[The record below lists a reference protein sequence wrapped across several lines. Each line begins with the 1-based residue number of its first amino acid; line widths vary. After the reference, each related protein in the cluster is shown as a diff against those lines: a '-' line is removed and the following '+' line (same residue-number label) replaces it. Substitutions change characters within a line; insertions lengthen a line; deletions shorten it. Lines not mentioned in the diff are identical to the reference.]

1 MDLSVA
7 APAPI
12 NEDQITLVMDIS
24 VIHNSYLVVIVYGI
38 EDLAYPYNIQKILAK
53 VVLQLFEKKCLLNT
67 TIFLGLEQS
76 SKLNLVLS

>member
-1 MDLSVA
+1 MTLRNLQKILLKNIFKESLLLNPFILVADPLMDLSVA

-38 EDLAYPYNIQKILAK
+38 EDLAYPYNIQKI
-53 VVLQLFEKKCLLNT
+53 
-67 TIFLGLEQS
+67 IS
-76 SKLNLVLS
+76 

>member
-38 EDLAYPYNIQKILAK
+38 EDLAYPYNIQKI
-53 VVLQLFEKKCLLNT
+53 
-67 TIFLGLEQS
+67 IS
-76 SKLNLVLS
+76 